1 MLEGWCV
8 METNNKEILRRF
20 KEEMTWAGEQL
31 VSCKDLESFEL
42 KNAIVD
48 KSVFIADKRLVDG
61 AESYEHQVPVTLEE
75 CKSINRNNLQ
85 ESIEEVIDGLI
96 YVIAETI
103 LQTQITDEITSSYLN
118 KAKAYQFYSLYFL
131 MVADMHDQKGKENE

>member
-1 MLEGWCV
+1 

-20 KEEMTWAGEQL
+20 EEEMRWAGEQL
-31 VSCKDLESFEL
+31 VACKDLESFEL

-48 KSVFIADKRLVDG
+48 RSVFIADARLVEG

-75 CKSINRNNLQ
+75 CKDIDRNNLR

-103 LQTQITDEITSSYLN
+103 LQTQITDETTSSYLK

-131 MVADMHDQKGKENE
+131 MVADMHDKKGKENE

>member
-1 MLEGWCV
+1 

-20 KEEMTWAGEQL
+20 EEEMTWAGEQL
-31 VSCKDLESFEL
+31 EACKDIESFEF

-48 KSVFIADKRLVDG
+48 KSTKIASKRLDAGKVK
-61 AESYEHQVPVTLEE
+61 YLHQVPITLQE
-75 CKSINRNNLQ
+75 CLDANRNNLT

-103 LQTQITDEITSSYLN
+103 LQTQVADEITSSYLK
-118 KAKAYQFYSLYFL
+118 KAKAYQYYSLFFL
-131 MVADMHDQKGKENE
+131 MIADMQDQKGKENE

>member
-1 MLEGWCV
+1 

-20 KEEMTWAGEQL
+20 DEEMTWAGEQL
-31 VSCKDLESFEL
+31 EACKDIESFEL
-42 KNAIVD
+42 RTAIVE
-48 KSVFIADKRLVDG
+48 KVMTIAQERLENGADK
-61 AESYEHQVPVTLEE
+61 YERQVPITLQE
-75 CKSINRNNLQ
+75 CIDVNRNNLA

-103 LQTQITDEITSSYLN
+103 LQTQISDDITSSYLK

-131 MVADMHDQKGKENE
+131 MIADMQDQKGKENE